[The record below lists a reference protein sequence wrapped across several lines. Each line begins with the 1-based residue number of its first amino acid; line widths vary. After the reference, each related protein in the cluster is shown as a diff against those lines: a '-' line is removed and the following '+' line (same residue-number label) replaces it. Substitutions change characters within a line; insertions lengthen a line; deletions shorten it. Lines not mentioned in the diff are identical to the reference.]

1 MPIQVDNLFYTYS
14 IKTPNEYEAIKD
26 ISFHI
31 DDHSFIAIVGETGS
45 GKSTLIQHLNGL
57 IYPQKGIV
65 QVNDFVLDSSKKKIK
80 TLKQLRK
87 HVGVVFQFPEY
98 QLFEET
104 IEKDVAFGPKNF
116 GIKEEVALKIAHK
129 ALLEVG
135 IKEDYFTRSPF
146 ELSGGER
153 RRVAIAGILALDPQI
168 LVLDEPTAGLDPKG
182 QEVIMSLIQKMHEN
196 GKTIIIVTHDMDL
209 VFKYAE
215 KVLLLKDGK
224 LIFSGTPIELFKE
237 NGVDSAIEIPL
248 LYQFLKMLEEKG
260 FNVPFDSIKS
270 VDDLVTYLVKV
281 ELKK

>member
-1 MPIQVDNLFYTYS
+1 M
-14 IKTPNEYEAIKD
+14 
-26 ISFHI
+26 
-31 DDHSFIAIVGETGS
+31 
-45 GKSTLIQHLNGL
+45 
-57 IYPQKGIV
+57 
-65 QVNDFVLDSSKKKIK
+65 
-80 TLKQLRK
+80 
-87 HVGVVFQFPEY
+87 
-98 QLFEET
+98 
-104 IEKDVAFGPKNF
+104 AFGPKNF